1 MGIPG
6 VLQGVLLGYSKG
18 RACTRSRAS
27 PRAAAAALHQR
38 AYLRV
43 LTGYSRGTHRVFTG
57 YLRDAQGMF
66 EGFLRGTGGVLVRY
80 SRGTLSTVGAV
91 KVQTLVPLVVHV
103 ELKEKAR

>member
-1 MGIPG
+1 
-6 VLQGVLLGYSKG
+6 
-18 RACTRSRAS
+18 
-27 PRAAAAALHQR
+27 
-38 AYLRV
+38 
-43 LTGYSRGTHRVFTG
+43 
-57 YLRDAQGMF
+57 MF